1 MLLRAEPGKQR
12 PRSCRTQELAR
23 SSGPRKGVAEK
34 GWLTQL
40 DESWYDRRTT
50 STYETKKRSRMYVRG
65 FARWKN
71 SKEASEGQYRIVGTG
86 QSAARGGGHSTV
98 GVARRKSQRQQ
109 THYLAYRGFTGVAV
123 LREPRNLR
131 KLSFV
136 MTHRPKSVATAKNA
150 PPVKAA
156 MT

>member
-1 MLLRAEPGKQR
+1 VNNELL
-12 PRSCRTQELAR
+12 
-23 SSGPRKGVAEK
+23 EK
-34 GWLTQL
+34 LVR
-40 DESWYDRRTT
+40 RRTT
-50 STYETKKRSRMYVRG
+50 STYETHTKQNKQKRSRMYVRG

-131 KLSFV
+131 KLSLEI
-136 MTHRPKSVATAKNA
+136 THRPKSVATAKNA
-150 PPVKAA
+150 APAKAA

>member
-1 MLLRAEPGKQR
+1 MTEFSPFSCPIFLGHPEARASASKASGRFMGGNPMLLRAEPGKQR
-12 PRSCRTQELAR
+12 PRRRRTQELAR

-123 LREPRNLR
+123 
-131 KLSFV
+131 
-136 MTHRPKSVATAKNA
+136 
-150 PPVKAA
+150 
-156 MT
+156 